1 MGDLK
6 KLAFEA
12 IATSV
17 DRLESPKLFEEALS
31 VFTSR

>member
-6 KLAFEA
+6 KLAFEE
-12 IATSV
+12 IAASI
-17 DRLESPKLFEEALS
+17 DRLGASELFKEAFS